1 MFERYRIY
9 ERDIAFF
16 APQVKKGLFWKHL
29 DDQGR
34 ELSWGTVWSGPLE
47 MAAVGVRA
55 HMNNPGRKINGRDA
69 QAEMMD
75 AI

>member
-1 MFERYRIY
+1 MSRYRIV

-16 APQVKKGLFWKHL
+16 APQVRNGLFWKHL
-29 DDQGR
+29 DDDGR

-47 MAAVGVRA
+47 MAAKGVRA
-55 HMNNPGRKINGRDA
+55 HMARPGRKISGRDA
-69 QAEMMD
+69 QAEMLD